1 MEDRQERLLYADRE
15 NEKRNPSH
23 SALENVQAMC
33 LLKKYKHAEETI
45 DRLDVSSK
53 WKWYYFNIQY

>member
-53 WKWYYFNIQY
+53 